1 MNHTESLAAHRLLDA
16 NLNRAFE
23 ALRTLEDIARFQDQ
37 AAFQTQY
44 KLLRHQLRAASQDW
58 CHEQL
63 YASRNA
69 GDDVGRQ
76 SKTTSESSRTGGLL
90 EISKAA
96 SQRIQQSLRCL
107 EEVAKFLYPSS
118 AAFIEAVRYRVY
130 DLNAQLLLS
139 QKRDLAFL
147 VQAQLYVLADC
158 QPPLKAFVQTV
169 SELSRA
175 GVDLIQIRDKQ
186 RDAQE
191 LIAYTQA
198 AVDAV
203 DANHTRIVVNDRA
216 DILQCTTA
224 FGLHVGQT
232 DLSVLQS
239 RSLIRPECVLGL
251 STHDITQ
258 VREALAAGVD
268 YIGCG
273 PTFQSNTKDFSS
285 FAGIPFLREAT
296 ALLRDAGS
304 SMPAFAIGGIDLT
317 NLNRLL
323 ESGIRRVAVSNA
335 IWGAEQPGLAAEA
348 FSKILKHVS

>member
-1 MNHTESLAAHRLLDA
+1 MNHHERLAAHRLLDA

-37 AAFQTQY
+37 AVFQTQY
-44 KLLRHQLRAASQDW
+44 KLLRHQLRAAAQDW

-69 GDDVGRQ
+69 DHDVGRET
-76 SKTTSESSRTGGLL
+76 KTTSESSRTGGLL
-90 EISKAA
+90 EISTAA

-107 EEVAKFLYPSS
+107 EEVSKFLYPNS
-118 AAFIEAVRYRVY
+118 AASIEAVRYRVY
-130 DLNAQLLLS
+130 DLNAKLMLS
-139 QKRDLAFL
+139 QKRDLGFL
-147 VQAQLYVLADC
+147 AQAQLYVLADC
-158 QPPLKAFVQTV
+158 QLSLGKFAQRV
-169 SELSRA
+169 SELGRA

-203 DANHTRIVVNDRA
+203 DANQTRIVVNDRA
-216 DILQCTTA
+216 DILQCTAA
-224 FGLHVGQT
+224 FGFHVGQT
-232 DLSVLQS
+232 DLSVVQS
-239 RSLIRPECVLGL
+239 RSLIRPECILGL
-251 STHDITQ
+251 STHDMTQ

-285 FAGIPFLREAT
+285 FAGLPFLCEVA
-296 ALLRDAGS
+296 AFLGDAGS

-323 ESGIRRVAVSNA
+323 ETGIRRVAVSKA
-335 IWGAEQPGLAAEA
+335 IWGAEQPSLAAEA
-348 FSKILKHVS
+348 FSKILKQVS